1 MALKSISFLGINFAA
16 LMVGGLFTKDGVSSE
31 WYQSLEKAPWEPP
44 GWMFGVAWTLIMVFF
59 SVYMAR
65 LFQTYKNKKQIILL
79 FFAQWVL
86 NVSWNPIFFYYQ
98 NPLLSLIV
106 IIALTLLIGTFICS
120 YMGSTKYYTLLVLPY
135 FFWLIIATSLNNFI
149 LYAN

>member
-1 MALKSISFLGINFAA
+1 MALKSILFLGINFAA
-16 LMVGGLFTKDGVSSE
+16 LLVGSLFTKGGVSSE
-31 WYQSLEKAPWEPP
+31 WYQSLEKAPWDPP
-44 GWMFGVAWTLIMVFF
+44 GWMFGVAWTLIMVLF
-59 SVYMAR
+59 SVYMAK
-65 LFQTYKNKKQIILL
+65 LFQTSKNKKQIILL

>member
-1 MALKSISFLGINFAA
+1 
-16 LMVGGLFTKDGVSSE
+16 LFTKDGVSSE

-65 LFQTYKNKKQIILL
+65 LFQTSKNKKQIILL